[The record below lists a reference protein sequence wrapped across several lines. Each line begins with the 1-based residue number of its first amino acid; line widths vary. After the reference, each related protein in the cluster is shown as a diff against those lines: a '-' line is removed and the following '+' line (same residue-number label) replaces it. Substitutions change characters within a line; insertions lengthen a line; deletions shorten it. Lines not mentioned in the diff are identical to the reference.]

1 MHVKIARRLR
11 QSRSVGQ
18 DSLGGESLQ
27 LPLLSLSPVMAGSP
41 RFSAPYTMKLKKTG
55 MLLLQRRRAESS
67 CLPHRLAEPPRNPS
81 QSPRLPLLFGW
92 FFPLQGAVCT
102 GLAAGVCRCKIR
114 YSRALPSQR
123 CSPGRLSSPTTVV
136 V

>member
-1 MHVKIARRLR
+1 MKITRRLR
-11 QSRSVGQ
+11 QKRSVGQ
-18 DSLGGESLQ
+18 DSLGGKSLQ
-27 LPLLSLSPVMAGSP
+27 LLLLSLIPVMAVSP
-41 RFSAPYTMKLKKTG
+41 RFSALEHEAKESRGTPAAGKES
-55 MLLLQRRRAESS
+55 RESS
-67 CLPHRLAEPPRNPS
+67 CLPHRLAEPPRDPS
-81 QSPRLPLLFGW
+81 QTPRLPLLFGW

-102 GLAAGVCRCKIR
+102 GLAAGMCRCKIR